1 MTFKQLYTKARTV
14 PHYEGLSPREIILY
28 RNAWRNGYRHG
39 AASVKKT
46 VKQVYKYKHDTPPGP
61 VINNHKIVQDIFTVV
76 TKTLKV
82 SKAEVLGHSRH
93 QYLVIPR
100 SMIANLIRE
109 CTTLSYPEVA
119 RTLNRDHT
127 SILHYIK
134 TRLTQTTFW
143 KTHPYY
149 NQQYNVLKK
158 EILDGNKQ

>member
-1 MTFKQLYTKARTV
+1 MLKEQLNNLETLGPIGIKIRTQM
-14 PHYEGLSPREIILY
+14 EMLFDKLS
-28 RNAWRNGYRHG
+28 NKTNGNRKPD
-39 AASVKKT
+39 VIT
-46 VKQVYKYKHDTPPGP
+46 L
-61 VINNHKIVQDIFTVV
+61 INNHKIVQDIFGTV
-76 TKTLKV
+76 TKALKV